1 MKTVSILPIVIAA
14 LAISVPDIRATGTDK
29 KAAGNPAA
37 SAQEKPGDS
46 AIKRKLP
53 GYWKSPSHPYLFK
66 SNGIVRM
73 CPTTICTTTNT
84 WDVIDGIFYWDAI
97 PYEIVSLTDK
107 ELLFRPV
114 GKRDQGP
121 YMIKRITRKEAE

>member
-1 MKTVSILPIVIAA
+1 MKTISILPILIAA
-14 LAISVPDIRATGTDK
+14 LAISVPVIRATENDK
-29 KAAGNPAA
+29 NAAGKPAA

-46 AIKRKLP
+46 AIKRKLL
-53 GYWKSPSHPYLFK
+53 GYWKSPRHPYLFK
-66 SNGIVRM
+66 SDGIVRM
-73 CPTTICTTTNT
+73 CPTSICTTTNT

-97 PYEIVSLTDK
+97 PYEIVKLTDN

-121 YMIKRITRKEAE
+121 YMIDRITRKEAE